1 MQSLR
6 MHTQQELYEL
16 FKQTIFS
23 AIDPASVEKLHP
35 LIERRS
41 VKKGEVLRKIGEEY
55 GDLVIIEEGKFAMC
69 DADHSV
75 MNSLGPGDCI
85 GPLSIIFHAPQ
96 TLETQATEDSVILM
110 LDAGSLRML
119 EYSEPLLIIQL
130 YKCIRIAVSPKI
142 KALQKLM
149 LELYQ
154 S

>member
-6 MHTQQELYEL
+6 MHTVQELNEL
-16 FKQTIFS
+16 LKHTIFS

-41 VKKGEVLRKIGEEY
+41 VSRGEVIRKIGEEY
-55 GDLVIIEEGKFAMC
+55 GDLVLIEEGKFSMC

-75 MNSLGPGDCI
+75 LNSLGPGDCI
-85 GPLSIIFHAPQ
+85 GPLSVIIHTPQ
-96 TLETQATEDSVILM
+96 MLETQATEDSVILM

-130 YKCIRIAVSPKI
+130 YKCIRLAVSPKF
-142 KALQKLM
+142 KAVQKLM